1 MIKKWISIV
10 LAAAIFA
17 AADFSCFGALAVP
30 DVSAQ
35 SAILLCAEN
44 GEVLFEKDAYEQLPM
59 ASTTKIMTSLL
70 LCESG
75 RLSETVEV
83 SALAATEGTAMG
95 LRAGDQIEMRSLL
108 YGMLLS
114 SGNDAANA
122 AAIALSGSIAAFAE
136 QMNQRAAEIGMQNTH
151 FTNPSGLPDD
161 NHYSTAYDMA
171 ILAREALSNPVFA
184 EVCAAKESEVYF
196 GNPPTAHTLTNH
208 NRLLSTYAGVTGI
221 KTGFTK
227 AAGRCLVSSCERDQL
242 TMIAVTLNAPDDWND
257 HANLFDYGFS
267 RCKAL
272 VEPIQTPS
280 AQIPVV
286 GGSVSAVAARGEA
299 KIRTVLTDGKKGGA
313 ITVRLYHDPFLYA
326 PVAAGQVVGNAK
338 IYVNGFLLDE
348 IPLTAQADCPV
359 VEDTESVSFVRQMW
373 ERIKQFIS
381 S

>member
-184 EVCAAKESEVYF
+184 EVCAAKEAEVYF
-196 GNPPTAHTLTNH
+196 GNPPTAHTLT
-208 NRLLSTYAGVTGI
+208 YEGCTGI
-221 KTGFTK
+221 KTGYTK
-227 AAGRCLVSSCERDQL
+227 KSGRCLVTAAERNGIHL
-242 TMIAVTLNAPDDWND
+242 IAVTLNAPDDWND

-286 GGSVSAVAARGEA
+286 GGSVSAVPARGEA